1 MSTAEYMITGDEKKR
16 FKKIHKSLKYDNLEH
31 DMKILNGLSHE
42 LRNVVFKMFP
52 FLHTA
57 YQKNITDKA
66 TLKLK
71 HKEELEEQKGKFLE
85 EQVRLLGEQQK
96 QHQETLVKQ
105 QQQQLYHHESVLKD
119 ERKSYDTKFGAILG
133 KLNTITEEVKKT
145 QKEPE
150 FTIDVHNIETDETE
164 HKSISKKTYLEKHTT
179 ELNKAKEEVRIANQK
194 RKSAEGERDELVK
207 RVKIFEEKEKEI
219 VSTKKELETL
229 KEKSLIQMNKI
240 RAAFQT
246 KEDELNA
253 LKSHIRQFKL
263 LAQNT

>member
-1 MSTAEYMITGDEKKR
+1 
-16 FKKIHKSLKYDNLEH
+16 
-31 DMKILNGLSHE
+31 
-42 LRNVVFKMFP
+42 MFP

-96 QHQETLVKQ
+96 QHQDTLVKQ
-105 QQQQLYHHESVLKD
+105 QQQQLQHHESVLKD
-119 ERKSYDTKFGAILG
+119 ERKSYDTKFGDILG

-150 FTIDVHNIETDETE
+150 FTIDVHNIETGETE

-207 RVKIFEEKEKEI
+207 RVKIAEEKEKEI

-229 KEKSLIQMNKI
+229 KEQIIFRMNKF
-240 RAAFQT
+240 RTAFQP
-246 KEDELNA
+246 KQDELDA
-253 LKSHIRQFKL
+253 LKARIQQFKL